1 MTERREP
8 TTFHFRLAPKIRAAV
23 EIVADRETISASD
36 VVRRAVIQRLRAE
49 GVLPWPEE
57 MPRPTREHSAVKT
70 TA

>member
-8 TTFHFRLAPKIRAAV
+8 TTFHFRLAPKIRTAV
-23 EIVADRETISASD
+23 EIVADREAISASD

-57 MPRPTREHSAVKT
+57 MPRPTREHSAVKA